1 MHPTPAP
8 QLASAGTIHRSGPKL
23 DRSTVENGVSMEEW
37 NMFEPR
43 WAIFKEGSH
52 SADENASHYLCQCA
66 DMLLGDLLLKTD
78 PDKVSKDVHE
88 VLRALK
94 KLAVIPI
101 ATCIV
106 RSELLGMK

>member
-1 MHPTPAP
+1 
-8 QLASAGTIHRSGPKL
+8 
-23 DRSTVENGVSMEEW
+23 
-37 NMFEPR
+37 MFEPR

-78 PDKVSKDVHE
+78 PDIVSKDAHE
-88 VLRALK
+88 VLRAMK

-101 ATCIV
+101 ATGIV
-106 RSELLGMK
+106 TSELLEMK